1 MYIFLR
7 HLWSNFRK
15 KSQKASA
22 IYTVAYISHAT
33 LIVLTVAET
42 LDYPD
47 FYHRQANVAED
58 TIVAHGIFYVLLAW
72 KYQ

>member
-1 MYIFLR
+1 MNKSRCFD
-7 HLWSNFRK
+7 SFTDFCSK
-15 KSQKASA
+15 KAPA
-22 IYTVAYISHAT
+22 FTDAYISHAT

-47 FYHRQANVAED
+47 FDHRQANVAED